1 MVHWRLICVVLG
13 TMTVSLLLAVAGT
26 AVPPAGKGGA
36 PPPPPPRAI
45 PGITAADPFRTACV
59 DCHIARPEIAVDARF
74 ATALVRWGDA
84 VRPDLLERAQAAAP
98 PGVTLKGKHPPVQGA
113 LADIPRSC
121 LACHGEAST
130 SAPPFSRLMHSV
142 HLTGGEK
149 NHFLTIFQGECT
161 HCHKLDA
168 VTGALSV
175 PSAPEK

>member
-1 MVHWRLICVVLG
+1 MSHKKPVRVL
-13 TMTVSLLLAVAGT
+13 VAVAALFFSLVVAGT
-26 AVPPAGKGGA
+26 ATPPAGKEGA

-45 PGITAADPFRTACV
+45 PGITAADPFQNACV
-59 DCHIARPEIAVDARF
+59 DCHIARPEIDVDGRF
-74 ATALVRWGDA
+74 ATALASWGEA

-98 PGVTLKGKHPPVQGA
+98 RGVTLKGKHPPVQGA

-121 LACHGEAST
+121 LACHGDTST

-175 PSAPEK
+175 PSGPEK